1 MSTTSIELQQF
12 LDRERIR
19 NCLIRL
25 ARGEDRRDA
34 ELIKACCWPDAHKD
48 YGVFSGTFQEYLDW
62 VVPGSDAIILTQHLL
77 GQSLIEL
84 KEDTAHVETHVN
96 SYHRVNM
103 GDEERDSI
111 IGGRYLDRLEKR
123 NGEWRIAE
131 RTLIY
136 DWFQDYGQSV
146 DWSQGAMGMPF
157 NGEHYTGKIRGDF
170 SETFFAKL

>member
-1 MSTTSIELQQF
+1 MNNLTAELQHY
-12 LDRERIR
+12 LDREKIR
-19 NCLIRL
+19 ECLVRL

-34 ELIKACCWPDAHKD
+34 DLIKSSCWPDARKD
-48 YGVFSGTFQEYLDW
+48 YGVFAGSFQEYLDW
-62 VVPGSDAIILTQHLL
+62 VVPGADAIKLTQHLL

-84 KEDTAHVETHVN
+84 NGDTAQVETHVN
-96 SYHRVNM
+96 SYHRVDM
-103 GDEERDSI
+103 GGEERDSI

-157 NGEHYTGKIRGDF
+157 SGEHYTGKIREDF
-170 SETFFAKL
+170 SAQFFAR